1 MFSIFPLNNDISNPE
16 RQVKRVLKESMSHQS
31 MLAHSIKKKKPQPT
45 KVGKLKSDSFQS
57 RHCRHGDS
65 GPLVRAVLEHSGKF
79 FL

>member
-16 RQVKRVLKESMSHQS
+16 HQVKCLLNESMNHHF

-45 KVGKLKSDSFQS
+45 KVGELKSGSFRS
-57 RHCRHGDS
+57 RHCRRRDS
-65 GPLVRAVLEHSGKF
+65 GPMLRAVLENSGKF